1 MGFASGK
8 AGCFDLVT
16 GMAIKEY
23 GVDDPMSD
31 VTHLMSVKDNSAL
44 LVAHSQ
50 FRKVQSEEGRVEMLQ
65 KTPIRL
71 YDVESQKLVCSYLIP
86 DLTVQSVNHLSVTNT
101 FLVLSTG

>member
-50 FRKVQSEEGRVEMLQ
+50 FHKVQSEEGRVEMLQ